1 MKNFYEFYS
10 ENEKLQ
16 PLVAEID
23 WTQNCLILEKC
34 KENKMKQEIETTSID
49 IREDYLLKKDDLLKI
64 LLQDKTTG
72 NNILWATDS
81 YEQKGKKF
89 SPLSPITADL
99 ITGKNGNLI
108 QPRAIKS
115 KEEQLIRT
123 RDKAEVFTPL
133 SIVKQM
139 NDACDTK
146 RVTKHNWQEYVSLLK
161 LEITCGEAPFIV
173 SRYEPVSELQEL
185 VPLKERVGFLDKK
198 LSVVSKYCNT
208 QDEWAK
214 WAKIAFQSSYG
225 YEWQGDSLLIARE
238 NLLYTFID
246 YYQAQFK
253 ETPSIELQK
262 EIAEIIVWNIFQM
275 DGLKYVIPMS
285 CKTETITIRGVETLF
300 GKEDDRI
307 VEKACTG
314 CENKTAKNHNGTYV
328 QTMDWRE
335 NKIIRFVDIV
345 D

>member
-1 MKNFYEFYS
+1 MIEISSKN
-10 ENEKLQ
+10 
-16 PLVAEID
+16 
-23 WTQNCLILEKC
+23 
-34 KENKMKQEIETTSID
+34 ID
-49 IREDYLLKKDDLLKI
+49 IREDYLLKKDSLLDI

-81 YEQKGKKF
+81 YEQNGKKYA
-89 SPLSPITADL
+89 PLASITSDL
-99 ITGKNGNLI
+99 VTGKNGKLI
-108 QPRAIKS
+108 QPRAAKS
-115 KEEQLIRT
+115 KEEQLLRT

-133 SIVKQM
+133 SIVKLM
-139 NDACDTK
+139 NEACDTK
-146 RVTKHNWQEYVSLLK
+146 RVTKSNWQEYVSLLK

-173 SRYEPVSELQEL
+173 SRYDPVSDKQEL
-185 VPLKERVGFLDKK
+185 LPLKKRVGFLDKK

-208 QDEWAK
+208 HDEWLK

-246 YYQAQFK
+246 YYKDKFK
-253 ETPSIELQK
+253 KNPSLEHQK

-275 DGLKYVIPMS
+275 DGLKYVIPLS
-285 CKTETITIRGVETLF
+285 CKTETITIKGEVTLF

-307 VEKACTG
+307 VEKPCAG

-328 QTMDWRE
+328 KIMNWKED
-335 NKIIRFVDIV
+335 KIIRFVDIV
-345 D
+345 N

>member
-1 MKNFYEFYS
+1 MINQKTNI
-10 ENEKLQ
+10 Q
-16 PLVAEID
+16 
-23 WTQNCLILEKC
+23 
-34 KENKMKQEIETTSID
+34 SID
-49 IREDYLLKKDDLLKI
+49 IREDYLLKKDDLLEL

-81 YEQKGKKF
+81 YEQKKGRKYA
-89 SPLSPITADL
+89 PLAQITSDL
-99 ITGKNGNLI
+99 VTGKNRKLI
-108 QPRAIKS
+108 QPRAAKS
-115 KEEQLIRT
+115 KEEQLLRT

-139 NDACDTK
+139 NEACDTK
-146 RVTKHNWQEYVSLLK
+146 RVTKSNWQEYVSLLK

-173 SRYEPVSELQEL
+173 SRYDPVSDKQEL
-185 VPLKERVGFLDKK
+185 LPLKKRVGFLDKK
-198 LSVVSKYCNT
+198 LSYVSKYCNT
-208 QDEWAK
+208 QDEWIK

-238 NLLYTFID
+238 NLLYTFND
-246 YYQAQFK
+246 YYQAHFK
-253 ETPSIELQK
+253 ATPSIKLQK

-285 CKTETITIRGVETLF
+285 CKTETITIKGEVTLF

-307 VEKACTG
+307 VEKPCAG

-328 QTMDWRE
+328 KIMNWKED
-335 NKIIRFVDIV
+335 KIIRFVDIV
-345 D
+345 N

>member
-1 MKNFYEFYS
+1 
-10 ENEKLQ
+10 
-16 PLVAEID
+16 
-23 WTQNCLILEKC
+23 
-34 KENKMKQEIETTSID
+34 MKQEIDTPNID
-49 IREDYLLKKDDLLKI
+49 IREDYLLKKDDLLDI

-72 NNILWATDS
+72 KNILWATDS
-81 YEQKGKKF
+81 YEQKGKKYA
-89 SPLSPITADL
+89 PLAPITSDL
-99 ITGKNGNLI
+99 VTGKNGKLI
-108 QPRAIKS
+108 QPRAAKS
-115 KEEQLIRT
+115 KEEQLLRT

-146 RVTKHNWQEYVSLLK
+146 RVTKNNWQEYVSLLK

-173 SRYEPVSELQEL
+173 SRYDPVSDKQEL
-185 VPLKERVGFLDKK
+185 LPLAERVGFLDKK

-208 QDEWAK
+208 HDEWLK

-246 YYQAQFK
+246 YYKDKFK
-253 ETPSIELQK
+253 KNPSLEHQK

-275 DGLKYVIPMS
+275 DGLKYVIPLS
-285 CKTETITIRGVETLF
+285 CKTETITIKGEVTLF

-307 VEKACTG
+307 VEKPCAG

-328 QTMDWRE
+328 KIMNWKED
-335 NKIIRFVDIV
+335 KIIRFVDIV
-345 D
+345 N

>member
-1 MKNFYEFYS
+1 
-10 ENEKLQ
+10 
-16 PLVAEID
+16 
-23 WTQNCLILEKC
+23 
-34 KENKMKQEIETTSID
+34 MKQEIDTPSID
-49 IREDYLLKKDDLLKI
+49 IREDYLLKKDDVLNI

-81 YEQKGKKF
+81 YDHKSKKYA
-89 SPLSPITADL
+89 SLASITSDL
-99 ITGKNGNLI
+99 VTGKNGSLI
-108 QPRAIKS
+108 QPRAVKS
-115 KEEQLIRT
+115 KEEQILRT

-139 NDACDTK
+139 NDACDTQK
-146 RVTKHNWQEYVSLLK
+146 VSKTNWQEFVALLK

-173 SRYEPVSELQEL
+173 SRYDPVSDKQEL
-185 VPLKERVGFLDKK
+185 LPLNKRVGFLDKK

-208 QDEWAK
+208 QEQWIK
-214 WAKIAFQSSYG
+214 WTKIAFQSSYG

-253 ETPSIELQK
+253 ETPNINLQK
-262 EIAEIIVWNIFQM
+262 EIINIIIWNTFQM

-285 CKTETITIRGVETLF
+285 CKTQKVTIKGAETLF

-307 VEKACTG
+307 EEKKCEG
-314 CENKTAKNHNGTYV
+314 CETKRAKKHNGVYVKLMDWVNNKT
-328 QTMDWRE
+328 
-335 NKIIRFVDIV
+335 IRFIDIIFTN
-345 D
+345 

>member
-1 MKNFYEFYS
+1 MK
-10 ENEKLQ
+10 
-16 PLVAEID
+16 LVID
-23 WTQNCLILEKC
+23 TPN
-34 KENKMKQEIETTSID
+34 ID
-49 IREDYLLKKDDLLKI
+49 IREDYLLKKDSLLDI

-72 NNILWATDS
+72 NTILWATDS
-81 YEQKGKKF
+81 YEQKGKKYA
-89 SPLSPITADL
+89 PLAPITSDL
-99 ITGKNGNLI
+99 VTGKNGKLI
-108 QPRAIKS
+108 QPRSVKS
-115 KEEQLIRT
+115 KEEQLLRT

-146 RVTKHNWQEYVSLLK
+146 RITKNNWQEYVALLK

-173 SRYEPVSELQEL
+173 SRYDPVSDKQEL
-185 VPLKERVGFLDKK
+185 LPLAERVGFLDKK
-198 LSVVSKYCNT
+198 LTVVSKYCTT
-208 QDEWAK
+208 QDEWLK

-246 YYQAQFK
+246 YYKDKFK
-253 ETPSIELQK
+253 KNPGLEHQK

-285 CKTETITIRGVETLF
+285 CKTEQITIKGAVSLF
-300 GKEDDRI
+300 GKEDDQV
-307 VEKACTG
+307 VEKPCAG

-328 QTMDWRE
+328 RIMNWKED
-335 NKIIRFVDIV
+335 KVIRFVDIV
-345 D
+345 N

>member
-1 MKNFYEFYS
+1 
-10 ENEKLQ
+10 
-16 PLVAEID
+16 
-23 WTQNCLILEKC
+23 
-34 KENKMKQEIETTSID
+34 MKQEIDTPIID
-49 IREDYLLKKDDLLKI
+49 IREDYLLKKDYLLEL

-81 YEQKGKKF
+81 YEQNGKKYA
-89 SPLSPITADL
+89 PLASITSDL
-99 ITGKNGNLI
+99 VTGKNSKLI
-108 QPRAIKS
+108 QPRAVKS
-115 KEEQLIRT
+115 KEDQLLRT

-139 NDACDTK
+139 NEACDTK
-146 RVTKHNWQEYVSLLK
+146 RVTKNNWQEYVSLLK

-173 SRYEPVSELQEL
+173 SRYDPVSEKQEL
-185 VPLKERVGFLDKK
+185 LPLKKRVGFLDKK
-198 LSVVSKYCNT
+198 LSFVSKYCNT
-208 QDEWAK
+208 QDEWIK

-246 YYQAQFK
+246 YYKDKFK
-253 ETPSIELQK
+253 KNPSLEHQK

-275 DGLKYVIPMS
+275 DGLKYVIPLS
-285 CKTETITIRGVETLF
+285 CKTETITIKGEVTLF

-307 VEKACTG
+307 VEKPCAG

-328 QTMDWRE
+328 KIMNWKED
-335 NKIIRFVDIV
+335 KIIRFVDIV
-345 D
+345 N

>member
-1 MKNFYEFYS
+1 
-10 ENEKLQ
+10 
-16 PLVAEID
+16 
-23 WTQNCLILEKC
+23 
-34 KENKMKQEIETTSID
+34 MKQENDIPSID
-49 IREDYLLKKDDLLKI
+49 IREDYLLKKDDLLNV

-72 NNILWATDS
+72 NTILWATDS
-81 YEQKGKKF
+81 YDSNGHLF
-89 SPLSPITADL
+89 APNSNITTDL
-99 ITGKNGNLI
+99 ITGTLGNLI
-108 QPRAIKS
+108 QPRALKS
-115 KEEQLIRT
+115 KTEQLYRT

-133 SIVKQM
+133 RIVKQM

-146 RVTKHNWQEYVSLLK
+146 RVTKNNWQEYLGLLK

-173 SRYEPVSELQEL
+173 SRYDPVSDKQEL
-185 VPLKERVGFLDKK
+185 LPLAERVGFLDKK
-198 LSVVSKYCNT
+198 LSVVSKYCT
-208 QDEWAK
+208 THEEWLK
-214 WAKIAFQSSYG
+214 WAKVAFQSSYG

-285 CKTETITIRGVETLF
+285 CKTETITMKGIETLF

-307 VEKACTG
+307 VEKPCAG

-328 QTMDWRE
+328 QTMDWIMGQPV
-335 NKIIRFVDIV
+335 KFVDIGAYQS
-345 D
+345 